1 MNEMVTET
9 EYAYADAEFENC
21 ELALKHLKRWLEG
34 CGYANAADCVSRIL
48 RDLDVLRGAFKD
60 PVL

>member
-21 ELALKHLKRWLEG
+21 ELALKNLKRWLEEG
-34 CGYANAADCVSRIL
+34 EYFNAAEYVSEMMQNLDRL
-48 RDLDVLRGAFKD
+48 RRAFK
-60 PVL
+60 